1 MTPPTRDSVYTITLI
16 AKAALTTILPTIE
29 SSLSDVGAS
38 VKTTATLSDGSKG
51 LSFAEQLTVEKLE
64 NPEEFK
70 VSLASFCQQN
80 KLDLVVQQYNEA
92 PIKLA
97 CFDMDSTLIKVEV
110 IDELAKYAN
119 VGEQVAAITE
129 RAMQGELDFNQSFT
143 ERMRLLSGL
152 DASVVKIVS
161 ETLPLMDGAQR
172 LFKNLANLNIHTAIL
187 SGGFEVFAQQLQSQ
201 LQINQATANTLQVHN
216 GALTGQVIAPIINAD
231 IKREK
236 LISIR
241 EQLGIEASQ
250 TMAVGDGANDL
261 KMLAAAQLGIAY
273 QAKPLVQA
281 KASAALNYNDL
292 DTILF
297 LLGLSQEQI
306 LL

>member
-97 CFDMDSTLIKVEV
+97 CFDMDSTLIKVGRCYYRTSH
-110 IDELAKYAN
+110 AR
-119 VGEQVAAITE
+119 
-129 RAMQGELDFNQSFT
+129 RA
-143 ERMRLLSGL
+143 GL
-152 DASVVKIVS
+152 
-161 ETLPLMDGAQR
+161 
-172 LFKNLANLNIHTAIL
+172 
-187 SGGFEVFAQQLQSQ
+187 
-201 LQINQATANTLQVHN
+201 
-216 GALTGQVIAPIINAD
+216 
-231 IKREK
+231 
-236 LISIR
+236 
-241 EQLGIEASQ
+241 
-250 TMAVGDGANDL
+250 
-261 KMLAAAQLGIAY
+261 
-273 QAKPLVQA
+273 
-281 KASAALNYNDL
+281 
-292 DTILF
+292 
-297 LLGLSQEQI
+297 
-306 LL
+306 